1 MHQQHHSKQVSA
13 DELFDSTDSFIF
25 FEPNPRKLVS
35 DHHQS
40 SLCIMWH
47 HSHPNVLS
55 FNNNRRM
62 CIHRWMHYLTFTVFL
77 VISQAAPN
85 KLAPNNHLS
94 PNKNSDVQQQIDVQ
108 PLPNP
113 VMSRSSFFAA
123 TATAMM
129 ASSSAAQ
136 AVSETNHHPSTEDV
150 SSIQLTA
157 SSPATSLQESVSGFT
172 AGAALGAVKTLVKF
186 PLDTAT
192 VRLQMPNSDYSVGD
206 LGRLFNG
213 SYNGLTLSLLSNIPA
228 GAIFFAFKDAAKA
241 SLRDSALSEAPK
253 WLTTSIAVGVA
264 QVPYW
269 LVRNPGEVIKVRQ
282 QAGIEGYG
290 DGVSATEAFQK
301 TFQNNN
307 DTTWGGIQEFYTG
320 YWENIVYAYPADVIK
335 FVGYEALTNGRR
347 NLSPLEGAGAGALA
361 TACKLQ
367 ASTLSIMTCYCSIFD
382 SLS

>member
-1 MHQQHHSKQVSA
+1 
-13 DELFDSTDSFIF
+13 
-25 FEPNPRKLVS
+25 
-35 DHHQS
+35 
-40 SLCIMWH
+40 
-47 HSHPNVLS
+47 
-55 FNNNRRM
+55 
-62 CIHRWMHYLTFTVFL
+62 MHYLIFAVFL
-77 VISQAAPN
+77 AISQAAPN
-85 KLAPNNHLS
+85 KLAPNNRLS
-94 PNKNSDVQQQIDVQ
+94 PNKNANVQQQIDVQ

-123 TATAMM
+123 TASAAAMM
-129 ASSSAAQ
+129 ASSRPAQ
-136 AVSETNHHPSTEDV
+136 AVSETNYHPSTEAV
-150 SSIQLTA
+150 SSIQPTA
-157 SSPATSLQESVSGFT
+157 SSPATTSLQESVSGFT
-172 AGAALGAVKTLVKF
+172 AGGALGAVKTLVKF

-228 GAIFFAFKDAAKA
+228 GAIFFAFKDATKA
-241 SLRDSALSEAPK
+241 SLRDSFLSEAPK

-307 DTTWGGIQEFYTG
+307 GTTWEGIKEFYTG
-320 YWENIVYAYPADVIK
+320 YWENIAYAYPADVFK
-335 FVGYEALTNGRR
+335 FVAYEALTNGRK
-347 NLSPLEGAGAGALA
+347 NLSPLEGAEAGALA

-367 ASTLSIMTCYCSIFD
+367 ALTLSIMTCYCSIFD
-382 SLS
+382 SVS